1 VLPRATLFV
10 LFLFLLEIVMTSN
23 ANKPTSPATIAK
35 KAKKIQPY
43 RCIKG
48 DIDKERL
55 AKLVEK
61 V

>member
-1 VLPRATLFV
+1 
-10 LFLFLLEIVMTSN
+10 MTSN